1 MDNTKINING
11 NEYTKAELRKR
22 PNKEL
27 HLEVLLAVSDIQ
39 TDFKV
44 IKEHIKTQDDANNER
59 FKLHRALIISVIFGL
74 LASLA
79 GVTISLI
86 KLFV

>member
-27 HLEVLLAVSDIQ
+27 HLEVLLAISDIQ